1 VKRIWYAKKELGLFK
16 DSGKR
21 EWKVAEDVIG
31 NSGHKKIA
39 ASIAQLSITAV
50 KDENNLLQHISDF
63 KRIAHVVL
71 TIDENSQKY
80 LQPIKARIDASYPDR
95 KEIIITE
102 KLNKKRID
110 ETVANLK
117 DVDLAI
123 VSILVRIRM
132 NKGIATIDRSHA

>member
-1 VKRIWYAKKELGLFK
+1 MKRIWYAKKELVLFK
-16 DSGKR
+16 DSGKK

-39 ASIAQLSITAV
+39 ADIAQLSITAV

-80 LQPIKARIDASYPDR
+80 LQPIKARIDAAYPDR

-102 KLNKKRID
+102 KLNKKQID
-110 ETVANLK
+110 ETAANLK

-123 VSILVRIRM
+123 VSILV
-132 NKGIATIDRSHA
+132 